1 MNTSNN
7 NGTFALTTNPI
18 LILGVGMNVF
28 TYQVT
33 GTGTATIQGSNN
45 GVTWFNIAD
54 PITAPGSLA
63 VMHSWVYLKKTGT
76 ADVLA
81 SRA

>member
-1 MNTSNN
+1 MNISNN

-33 GTGTATIQGSNN
+33 GTGTATIQGSND
-45 GVTWFNIAD
+45 GVT
-54 PITAPGSLA
+54 
-63 VMHSWVYLKKTGT
+63 
-76 ADVLA
+76 
-81 SRA
+81 